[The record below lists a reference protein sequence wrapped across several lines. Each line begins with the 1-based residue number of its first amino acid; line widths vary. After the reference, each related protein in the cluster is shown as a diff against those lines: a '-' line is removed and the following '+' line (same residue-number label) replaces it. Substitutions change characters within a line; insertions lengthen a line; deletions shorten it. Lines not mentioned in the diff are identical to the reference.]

1 MWWVTVGICACAG
14 KGAEFKRQERQLVLS
29 TEGVTDGKLSKRK
42 GKGEK
47 MSLHSVE
54 AMLRGPL
61 KRLRQQPTE
70 SDGSDNVLP
79 LDALKRQ
86 KCASLDEE
94 RENINPMESVF
105 TSSKAFR
112 ALEQEIK
119 PDTPVVPSV
128 KSRLHRLAEQKK
140 AWDSDELSP
149 DTRVSL
155 DMKNGQGLP
164 ETTGSWKDELARPAI
179 KKARQ
184 ETEKRTNLNCTKE
197 KTAKISSVAVQSVR
211 ERFEELSREKPNQEE
226 RGSCSKI
233 TETSQSTKAIQEMLL
248 HKSTASASHVVR
260 MKKREQELAMLRGK
274 TGGNNPWVEKKAS
287 KPCTGPEESTLGTS
301 RVTCIERRIRKGL
314 GHLSMPV
321 AEVNSEQLP
330 NTNEIVTEELKGST
344 KAQEN
349 TIDDTDTITDLEHN
363 EKYEEIL
370 QITEGECK
378 VEAPMDWSTPL
389 RKVTFALEPQT
400 IPSPEYVET
409 ESDENEKCISE
420 MESSSQEE
428 LNNSELIDKLF
439 EGVLDSDRMEEGI
452 EPEAKEPAMANLKK
466 SKAED
471 KGEEV
476 KSEAEAELKN
486 SKAVDQSDETKAKAE
501 AKDQKEDDD
510 LTLPS
515 ISILSPLAKSIKLDA
530 ASPLAAVVASLNN
543 GLTESCCSLYSSL
556 ELHNSGQ
563 DRDRAGN
570 LLQAVENAPL
580 YSIDLYRT
588 QRRSARLREKKNEGT
603 NKAVTQKS
611 AEGSRLVTQQVTT
624 KEKIKILNDEII
636 KLNSIMHQASQA
648 LNCCTDEEHG
658 KGSREEAEA
667 ERHLLIAS
675 EKRTALLT
683 ELNRLKVEGDA
694 VSLGGATK
702 LTKELEPCRG
712 TISIS
717 ELRLPLKA
725 EFVCSALHKQGK
737 PSHYFLLMIHYGP
750 HNIVTTP
757 LATAEDAQ
765 HGDTVTFPTVITLR
779 DIHYKFEIDVEV
791 YSLAQVTN
799 VATSEK
805 RRVSRSKVITPKKLL
820 NSITKSSLQSPAA
833 SPSSVRSSKF
843 VLVGSHKITLASLG
857 KDKFPLDKM
866 KFDGKVR
873 QLLGDEFQNKVPFL
887 SPLEGAIYLKLQCH
901 FHSTVQHSGFLTMFE
916 DVSGFGAWHRRWFV
930 LSGNTLSYWTY
941 PNEEKHKKP
950 IGCIDLAS
958 CTKDKIEPAS
968 REFCSRPKTF
978 ELITVRPQNE
988 ADSDTLVVQCRNK
1001 MCFSKI
1007 WLSADTKEERNLWM
1021 EKLNQVLLNLGTWQ
1035 LTAHSMSKDGI

>member
-1 MWWVTVGICACAG
+1 
-14 KGAEFKRQERQLVLS
+14 
-29 TEGVTDGKLSKRK
+29 
-42 GKGEK
+42 

-61 KRLRQQPTE
+61 KRLRQQPSE
-70 SDGSDNVLP
+70 SNGSDNVLP
-79 LDALKRQ
+79 QAPLKMQ
-86 KCASLDEE
+86 KSSLDEE
-94 RENINPMESVF
+94 RENVNPMDSVF
-105 TSSKAFR
+105 TSSKTFR

-128 KSRLHRLAEQKK
+128 KSRLHRLAAERK
-140 AWDSDELSP
+140 AWDSDEFTP
-149 DTRVSL
+149 DTQVSL
-155 DMKNGQGLP
+155 KNGLVRP
-164 ETTGSWKDELARPAI
+164 EATGSWKDELARPAI

-184 ETEKRTNLNCTKE
+184 ETESRTNLICTKE
-197 KTAKISSVAVQSVR
+197 KTITISSVVVQSVR
-211 ERFEELSREKPNQEE
+211 EKFEELSHEKPNQEE

-233 TETSQSTKAIQEMLL
+233 TETTQSTKAIQEMLL
-248 HKSTASASHVVR
+248 QKSTASASHVIWI
-260 MKKREQELAMLRGK
+260 KKERELELAMLRGK
-274 TGGNNPWVEKKAS
+274 TEGNNPWVEKKAFKS
-287 KPCTGPEESTLGTS
+287 STGPEESTREAS
-301 RVTCIERRIRKGL
+301 RETCIGTKIRAGL
-314 GHLSMPV
+314 GHVSMPV
-321 AEVNSEQLP
+321 AEGNSKQLPDTNEKVPVPKSVSFSMIQEQLM
-330 NTNEIVTEELKGST
+330 GST

-349 TIDDTDTITDLEHN
+349 AIGDKNTITYSEHN
-363 EKYEEIL
+363 EMHEEVL
-370 QITEGECK
+370 HIT
-378 VEAPMDWSTPL
+378 
-389 RKVTFALEPQT
+389 
-400 IPSPEYVET
+400 
-409 ESDENEKCISE
+409 
-420 MESSSQEE
+420 
-428 LNNSELIDKLF
+428 
-439 EGVLDSDRMEEGI
+439 EGVLDADRMEEGI
-452 EPEAKEPAMANLKK
+452 EPETKEPAKAELNT

-471 KGEEV
+471 HNEEV
-476 KSEAEAELKN
+476 KSEAEAELNN
-486 SKAVDQSDETKAKAE
+486 SKAVDQCDEIKSNAE
-501 AKDQKEDDD
+501 AEDQKENDE

-556 ELHNSGQ
+556 ELNTPGQ
-563 DRDRAGN
+563 DQEPAGN
-570 LLQAVENAPL
+570 LLRAVENAPL

-588 QRRSARLREKKNEGT
+588 QRRSARLQGKKNEGADKT
-603 NKAVTQKS
+603 DKQKP
-611 AEGSRLVTQQVTT
+611 AEGSWLAAQQVTT
-624 KEKIKILNDEII
+624 KEKVKILNDEVI

-648 LNCCTDEEHG
+648 LNCCIDEEHG

-683 ELNRLKVEGDA
+683 ELNNLKVEGNA
-694 VSLGGATK
+694 GPLGRPTK
-702 LTKELEPCRG
+702 STKELEPCRG
-712 TISIS
+712 AVSIS

-725 EFVCSALHKQGK
+725 EFVCSALHNQGK
-737 PSHYFLLMIHYGP
+737 PSHYFLLMIRYGP

-765 HGDTVTFPTVITLR
+765 HGDTITFPTTITLR

-791 YSLAQVTN
+791 YSLAQTAN

-833 SPSSVRSSKF
+833 SPAVSNSVRNSKF

-873 QLLGDEFQNKVPFL
+873 QLLGDEFQDKVPFL

-901 FHSTVQHSGFLTMFE
+901 FHSSAQHSGFLTMFE

-930 LSGNTLSYWTY
+930 LSGNILSYWTY

-950 IGCIDLAS
+950 IGSIDLAS
-958 CTKDKIEPAS
+958 CSKDKIEPAS

-978 ELITVRPQNE
+978 ELITVRPQKE
-988 ADSDTLVVQCRNK
+988 SDSDTLVVQCRNK
-1001 MCFSKI
+1001 MCFTKN
-1007 WLSADTKEERNLWM
+1007 WLSADAKEERNLWM
-1021 EKLNQVLLNLGTWQ
+1021 EKLNQVLLNLRTWQ
-1035 LTAHSMSKDGI
+1035 LTTHSSMSKDGI

>member
-1 MWWVTVGICACAG
+1 
-14 KGAEFKRQERQLVLS
+14 
-29 TEGVTDGKLSKRK
+29 
-42 GKGEK
+42 

-61 KRLRQQPTE
+61 KRLRQQP
-70 SDGSDNVLP
+70 SDSNGSDNVLP
-79 LDALKRQ
+79 QASLKRQ
-86 KCASLDEE
+86 KSSLDEE
-94 RENINPMESVF
+94 RENINPMDSAF
-105 TSSKAFR
+105 TSSKTFR

-128 KSRLHRLAEQKK
+128 KSRLHRLAAERK
-140 AWDSDELSP
+140 AWDSDEFSS
-149 DTRVSL
+149 DMQVSL
-155 DMKNGQGLP
+155 KNGLVRP
-164 ETTGSWKDELARPAI
+164 EATGSWKDELARPAI

-184 ETEKRTNLNCTKE
+184 ETETRTNLSCTKE
-197 KTAKISSVAVQSVR
+197 KTITISSVVVQSVR
-211 ERFEELSREKPNQEE
+211 EKFEELSHEKPNQEE

-233 TETSQSTKAIQEMLL
+233 TETTQSTKAIQEMLL
-248 HKSTASASHVVR
+248 QKSTASASHVIWI
-260 MKKREQELAMLRGK
+260 KKERELELAMLRGK
-274 TGGNNPWVEKKAS
+274 TEGNNPWVEKKAFKS
-287 KPCTGPEESTLGTS
+287 STGPEESTREAS
-301 RVTCIERRIRKGL
+301 RKTCIGTKIRAGL
-314 GHLSMPV
+314 GHVSMPV
-321 AEVNSEQLP
+321 AEGNSEQLP
-330 NTNEIVTEELKGST
+330 DTNEIVPEQLTGST

-349 TIDDTDTITDLEHN
+349 AIGDKNTITYSEHN
-363 EKYEEIL
+363 EMYEEVL
-370 QITEGECK
+370 HITEDDCK
-378 VEAPMDWSTPL
+378 VEAPLDWSTPL

-409 ESDENEKCISE
+409 ESNENEKCISE
-420 MESSSQEE
+420 TESSSQEE

-439 EGVLDSDRMEEGI
+439 EGVLDADRMEEGI
-452 EPEAKEPAMANLKK
+452 EPEAKEPAEAELKT

-471 KGEEV
+471 HNEEV
-476 KSEAEAELKN
+476 KSEAEAELNN
-486 SKAVDQSDETKAKAE
+486 SKAVDQCDEIKSNAE
-501 AKDQKEDDD
+501 AEDQKENDE

-515 ISILSPLAKSIKLDA
+515 ISVLSPLAKSIKLDA

-556 ELHNSGQ
+556 KLNTPGQ
-563 DRDRAGN
+563 DQDPAGS
-570 LLQAVENAPL
+570 LLRAVENAPL

-588 QRRSARLREKKNEGT
+588 QRRSARLQGKKNEGA
-603 NKAVTQKS
+603 NKDDKQKS
-611 AEGSRLVTQQVTT
+611 VEGSWLAAQQVTT
-624 KEKIKILNDEII
+624 KEKVKILNDEII

-683 ELNRLKVEGDA
+683 ELNTLKVEGNA
-694 VSLGGATK
+694 GSPGRPTK
-702 LTKELEPCRG
+702 STQELEPCRG

-725 EFVCSALHKQGK
+725 EFVCSALHNQGK
-737 PSHYFLLMIHYGP
+737 PSHYFLLMIRYGP

-765 HGDTVTFPTVITLR
+765 HGDTITFPTTITLR

-791 YSLAQVTN
+791 YSLAQTAN

-833 SPSSVRSSKF
+833 SPAVSNSVRSSKF

-857 KDKFPLDKM
+857 KDKFPLDK
-866 KFDGKVR
+866 
-873 QLLGDEFQNKVPFL
+873 VPFL

-901 FHSTVQHSGFLTMFE
+901 FHSSAQHSGFLTMFE

-930 LSGNTLSYWTY
+930 LSGNILSYWTY

-950 IGCIDLAS
+950 IGYIDLAS
-958 CTKDKIEPAS
+958 CSKDKVEPAS

-978 ELITVRPQNE
+978 ELITIRPQKE
-988 ADSDTLVVQCRNK
+988 SDSDTLVVQCRNK
-1001 MCFSKI
+1001 MCFTKN
-1007 WLSADTKEERNLWM
+1007 WLSADTQEERNLWM
-1021 EKLNQVLLNLGTWQ
+1021 EKLNQVLLNLRTWQ
-1035 LTAHSMSKDGI
+1035 LTAHSSTSKDGI

>member
-1 MWWVTVGICACAG
+1 
-14 KGAEFKRQERQLVLS
+14 
-29 TEGVTDGKLSKRK
+29 
-42 GKGEK
+42 

-61 KRLRQQPTE
+61 KRLRQQPSE
-70 SDGSDNVLP
+70 SNGSDNVLP
-79 LDALKRQ
+79 QAPLKMQ
-86 KCASLDEE
+86 KSSLDEE
-94 RENINPMESVF
+94 RENVNPMDSVF
-105 TSSKAFR
+105 TSSKTFR

-128 KSRLHRLAEQKK
+128 KSRLHRLAAERK
-140 AWDSDELSP
+140 AWDSDEFTP
-149 DTRVSL
+149 DTQVSL
-155 DMKNGQGLP
+155 KNGLVRP
-164 ETTGSWKDELARPAI
+164 EATGSWKDELARPAI

-184 ETEKRTNLNCTKE
+184 ETESRTNLICTKE
-197 KTAKISSVAVQSVR
+197 KTITISSVVVQSVR
-211 ERFEELSREKPNQEE
+211 EKFEELSHEKPNQEE

-233 TETSQSTKAIQEMLL
+233 TETTQSTKAIQEMLL
-248 HKSTASASHVVR
+248 QKSTASASHVIWI
-260 MKKREQELAMLRGK
+260 KKERELELAMLRGK
-274 TGGNNPWVEKKAS
+274 TEGNNPWVEKKAFKS
-287 KPCTGPEESTLGTS
+287 STGPEESTREAS
-301 RVTCIERRIRKGL
+301 RETCIGTKIRAGL
-314 GHLSMPV
+314 GHVSMPV
-321 AEVNSEQLP
+321 AEGNSKQLPDTNEKVPEQLM
-330 NTNEIVTEELKGST
+330 GST

-349 TIDDTDTITDLEHN
+349 AIGDKNTITYSEHN
-363 EKYEEIL
+363 EMHEEVL
-370 QITEGECK
+370 HITEDDCK
-378 VEAPMDWSTPL
+378 VEAPLDWSTPL

-409 ESDENEKCISE
+409 ESNENEKCISE
-420 MESSSQEE
+420 TESSSQEE

-439 EGVLDSDRMEEGI
+439 EGVLDADRMEEGI
-452 EPEAKEPAMANLKK
+452 EPETKEPAKAELNT

-471 KGEEV
+471 HNEEV
-476 KSEAEAELKN
+476 KSEAEAELNN
-486 SKAVDQSDETKAKAE
+486 SKAVDQCDEIKSNAE
-501 AKDQKEDDD
+501 AEDQKENDE

-556 ELHNSGQ
+556 ELNTPGQ
-563 DRDRAGN
+563 DQEPAGN
-570 LLQAVENAPL
+570 LLRAVENAPL

-588 QRRSARLREKKNEGT
+588 QRRSARLQGKKNEGADKT
-603 NKAVTQKS
+603 DKQKP
-611 AEGSRLVTQQVTT
+611 AEGSWLAAQQVTT
-624 KEKIKILNDEII
+624 KEKVKILNDEVI

-648 LNCCTDEEHG
+648 LNCCIDEEHG

-683 ELNRLKVEGDA
+683 ELNNLKVEGNA
-694 VSLGGATK
+694 GPLGRPTK
-702 LTKELEPCRG
+702 STKELEPCRG
-712 TISIS
+712 AVSIS

-725 EFVCSALHKQGK
+725 EFVCSALHNQGK
-737 PSHYFLLMIHYGP
+737 PSHYFLLMIRYGP

-765 HGDTVTFPTVITLR
+765 HGDTITFPTTITLR

-791 YSLAQVTN
+791 YSLAQTAN

-833 SPSSVRSSKF
+833 SPAVSNSVRNSKF

-873 QLLGDEFQNKVPFL
+873 QLLGDEFQDKVPFL

-901 FHSTVQHSGFLTMFE
+901 FHSSAQHSGFLTMFE

-930 LSGNTLSYWTY
+930 LSGNILSYWTY

-950 IGCIDLAS
+950 IGSIDLAS
-958 CTKDKIEPAS
+958 CSKDKIEPAS

-978 ELITVRPQNE
+978 ELITVRPQKE
-988 ADSDTLVVQCRNK
+988 SDSDTLVVQCRNK
-1001 MCFSKI
+1001 MCFTKN
-1007 WLSADTKEERNLWM
+1007 WLSADAKEERNLWM
-1021 EKLNQVLLNLGTWQ
+1021 EKLNQVLLNLRTWQ
-1035 LTAHSMSKDGI
+1035 LTTHSSMSKDGI